1 MLNAEARQQ
10 LNALVREL
18 LTAKE
23 DAAQAMR
30 HYEERFR
37 GILERMDRLYLE
49 LDDKLEG

>member
-1 MLNAEARQQ
+1 MKPEEARKE
-10 LNALVREL
+10 LNKLAAELVVAR
-18 LTAKE
+18 E